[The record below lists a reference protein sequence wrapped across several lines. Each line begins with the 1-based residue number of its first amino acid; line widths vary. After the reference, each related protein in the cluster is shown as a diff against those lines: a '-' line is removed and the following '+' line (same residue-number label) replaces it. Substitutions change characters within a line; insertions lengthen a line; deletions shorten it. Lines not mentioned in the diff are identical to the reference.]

1 MSSYMTETLERI
13 VAIQIDAVKSVC
25 VADSVPFGAYS
36 QRNFPYFKNRWMGTQ
51 YEDQSMDFQMRTITV
66 GMRLVV
72 GHFTSIYDG
81 AWERLLYELV
91 PLVESAFSTN
101 HWLQL
106 ANEGAVRGM
115 SADPASFQPSPCF
128 LFYQVPKMQGFE
140 VGIEWLM
147 DIQFHISNQRKY

>member
-1 MSSYMTETLERI
+1 
-13 VAIQIDAVKSVC
+13 
-25 VADSVPFGAYS
+25 
-36 QRNFPYFKNRWMGTQ
+36 
-51 YEDQSMDFQMRTITV
+51 MDFQMRTITV

-115 SADPASFQPSPCF
+115 SADPASFQPSPG
-128 LFYQVPKMQGFE
+128 LQFYQVPQMQGFE
-140 VGIEWLM
+140 DGTEWRM